1 MRREDKKKLTINR
14 RIIVNHLLDLEGVLD
29 YLIAKQIFTPSIRER
44 IIYENKVPSDRI
56 RQTLDCLITRNAL
69 AYQYFL
75 EALVLTDN
83 THLANLLEPEF
94 GNSEACRLM
103 IERER
108 IMLPFVPAHNQHQV
122 NQLTKNFSFPN
133 ACIGQSGET
142 ANSPYLIAPIHHYQR
157 AMQPQNH
164 QPVQMSTTY
173 QQQYFHQ
180 QNLAYR
186 LFANSNSNF
195 SSQSNSR
202 SSSQSQSMSPI
213 ANRVRSSSVTG
224 LTNPSGGS
232 GLARK
237 LPNRP
242 STSKSFIRSSSN
254 DFIDEDPL
262 ASPASTALPV
272 TTYDDH
278 DQMSPSVNV
287 LPPTYNIDWS
297 DVNGLE
303 LDFVVYKT
311 LPNVR
316 QLGPNE
322 CYSMQNEPRGLC
334 LIINN
339 EHFYDVNG
347 VELPQHR
354 RYGTDMDA
362 SRLKN
367 LFEKLSFC
375 VEMRVDLTEREMRRH
390 IHEFADKSDSQAY
403 DAICLII
410 LSHGTDGYIYG
421 VDFENRINM
430 DKDILNLFD
439 DVLIGKPKMFIFQAC
454 RGEHLN
460 QKDPLPPTA
469 NIISQS
475 CSAIITRTSA
485 KQQTLTNI
493 TGSTSC
499 SSMDDE
505 TIKKFRNL
513 KMNSTQ
519 PGSLQLMFKKKS
531 ATHVSSSS
539 SSSTSSS
546 SSSIASSL
554 SNSKMKTR
562 SRSHSRG
569 KYSTYLASA
578 KSAIKTAMRT
588 SPNSTKAMLTSIS
601 TQTTGS
607 SALISSCSEQVAQ
620 ANCYLN
626 SNIITSTTCNQSFMN
641 FIDGRPI
648 KTSLPSRSDF
658 FIWYSSAR
666 GFVSHRDQDG
676 SPFIKCL
683 VTVFSRCSYELELIE
698 MVRKVNMLMQQYEKR
713 HFDERNAIA
722 SYFMVPVAEYHLAK
736 RLYFN
741 P

>member
-1 MRREDKKKLTINR
+1 
-14 RIIVNHLLDLEGVLD
+14 
-29 YLIAKQIFTPSIRER
+29 
-44 IIYENKVPSDRI
+44 
-56 RQTLDCLITRNAL
+56 
-69 AYQYFL
+69 
-75 EALVLTDN
+75 
-83 THLANLLEPEF
+83 
-94 GNSEACRLM
+94 
-103 IERER
+103 
-108 IMLPFVPAHNQHQV
+108 
-122 NQLTKNFSFPN
+122 
-133 ACIGQSGET
+133 
-142 ANSPYLIAPIHHYQR
+142 
-157 AMQPQNH
+157 
-164 QPVQMSTTY
+164 MSTTY

-421 VDFENRINM
+421 VDFENRINV
-430 DKDILNLFD
+430 ISLGFD
-439 DVLIGKPKMFIFQAC
+439 NWDV
-454 RGEHLN
+454 
-460 QKDPLPPTA
+460 
-469 NIISQS
+469 
-475 CSAIITRTSA
+475 
-485 KQQTLTNI
+485 
-493 TGSTSC
+493 
-499 SSMDDE
+499 
-505 TIKKFRNL
+505 
-513 KMNSTQ
+513 
-519 PGSLQLMFKKKS
+519 
-531 ATHVSSSS
+531 
-539 SSSTSSS
+539 
-546 SSSIASSL
+546 
-554 SNSKMKTR
+554 
-562 SRSHSRG
+562 
-569 KYSTYLASA
+569 
-578 KSAIKTAMRT
+578 
-588 SPNSTKAMLTSIS
+588 
-601 TQTTGS
+601 
-607 SALISSCSEQVAQ
+607 
-620 ANCYLN
+620 
-626 SNIITSTTCNQSFMN
+626 
-641 FIDGRPI
+641 
-648 KTSLPSRSDF
+648 F
-658 FIWYSSAR
+658 F
-666 GFVSHRDQDG
+666 
-676 SPFIKCL
+676 
-683 VTVFSRCSYELELIE
+683 
-698 MVRKVNMLMQQYEKR
+698 
-713 HFDERNAIA
+713 
-722 SYFMVPVAEYHLAK
+722 
-736 RLYFN
+736 
-741 P
+741 